1 MSKKLNIRIIIKTFI
16 KLQRSNLKMSFFQI
30 LTAAIALNLDALFF
44 GIAFGTKG
52 IKILFKSKIVIFCI
66 SLLVSMLSFLIG
78 KHFGKYLSIQV
89 SNHLGS
95 AFMIVIG
102 IFLIIRTFFERDRED
117 VSKTLVNFSLKS
129 LGLTIKIIKEPQV
142 SDINQSGFIEPVEA
156 LFVSLAL
163 SFDSLSASFS
173 LGLSNLANIYEILL
187 IPIVQFIAIS
197 VGNVLAHS
205 LKYLKKFG
213 FANYIPGIVLI
224 FLGVYNLL
232 F

>member
-1 MSKKLNIRIIIKTFI
+1 
-16 KLQRSNLKMSFFQI
+16 MSFFQV
-30 LTAAIALNLDALFF
+30 LTAAVALNLDALFF
-44 GIAFGTKG
+44 GIAFGAKG
-52 IKILFKSKIVIFCI
+52 IKILFNSKIVIFCL
-66 SLLVSMLSFLIG
+66 SLLVSMLSFLTG
-78 KHFGKYLSIQV
+78 GHFGKYLSLQV

-95 AFMIVIG
+95 ALMIIIG
-102 IFLIIRTFFERDRED
+102 IFLIIRTFLERDRED
-117 VSKTLVNFSLKS
+117 VPKTLVNFSLKS

-142 SDINQSGFIEPVEA
+142 SDMDKSGFIEPFEA
-156 LFVSLAL
+156 VFVSLAL

-187 IPIVQFIAIS
+187 IPIIQLIAIS
-197 VGNVLAHS
+197 GGNVLAHS
-205 LKYLKKFG
+205 LKYLKKFW

>member
-1 MSKKLNIRIIIKTFI
+1 
-16 KLQRSNLKMSFFQI
+16 MSFFQV

-44 GIAFGTKG
+44 GIAFGAKG
-52 IKILFKSKIVIFCI
+52 IKILFKSKVVIFCI
-66 SLLVSMLSFLIG
+66 SLLVAMLSFLIG
-78 KHFGKYLSIQV
+78 RYLGKYLSIEL
-89 SNHLGS
+89 SSHLGP
-95 AFMIVIG
+95 AFMILIG
-102 IFLIIRTFFERDRED
+102 TFFTIRTFFERDRQD
-117 VSKTLVNFSLKS
+117 VPKTLVNFSLKS

-142 SDINQSGFIEPVEA
+142 SDIDKSGFIEPFEA
-156 LFVSLAL
+156 VFVSLAL

-187 IPIVQFIAIS
+187 IPIVQLIAIS

-205 LKYLKKFG
+205 LKYLKKFW

-224 FLGVYNLL
+224 FLGLYNLL